1 MITYKAI
8 IQYFDVICE
17 RHQQINSF
25 TYGEIDLFDKDKFTT
40 YPALHLTPTATAIDD
55 QTITYGFDV
64 VVFDRYNV
72 STNKM
77 KNEASC
83 LSDSLLIL
91 QDICKELTDGKYF
104 INEDTMISMD
114 IPVLATPFID
124 TEPDNCSGWTT
135 SFDIITPNESSACS
149 IPYFNSEQQFSNDVV
164 LPPEA
169 PSTNYVWY
177 SLMNMSSKAG
187 WNSSGQITSLG
198 AFKDT
203 LSGTDT
209 LSMTGSAV
217 TFDRLKNAF
226 HLSDSAIYSDGYL
239 EHGDLGSENATF
251 FIKIKDFSRYGVDS
265 ENNTIMSWGDDAE
278 VKLEFVPSGKLQ
290 LHLYGNYPILS
301 DFTLTPTNG
310 TDKDTAH
317 RRLEPLT
324 ICVQFTSTHIH
335 VFYSDYVGAKISYSS
350 SFDLTDEKFR
360 IGAKGDFEFA
370 DFYFQEMFFTTETMS
385 DADIK
390 NTMQWLNY
398 R

>member
-25 TYGEIDLFDKDKFTT
+25 TYGELSLFDMDKFTQ

-72 STNKM
+72 TTNKM

-114 IPVLATPFID
+114 VPVLATPFID

-149 IPYFNSEQQFSNDVV
+149 IPYYNPEQQFSDDVV

-169 PSTNYVWY
+169 PTTNYVWY
-177 SLMNMSSKAG
+177 SLMNSSSKAL
-187 WNSSGQITSLG
+187 WNSSGEITHLSP
-198 AFKDT
+198 FKDT
-203 LSGTDT
+203 LSGSDT
-209 LSMTGSAV
+209 LTMTGEAV
-217 TFDRLKNAF
+217 TFDRVKNAF
-226 HLSDSAIYSDGYL
+226 HLSDTAELTDGYL
-239 EHGDLGSENATF
+239 EHSVVGSEEAIF
-251 FIKIKDFSRYGVDS
+251 FIKIKDFSRFGVDDES
-265 ENNTIMSWGDDAE
+265 NTIMSWGDDAE
-278 VKLEFVPSGKLQ
+278 VRLEFISSGKLQ
-290 LHLYGNYPILS
+290 IHKIGNYPATS
-301 DFTLTPTNG
+301 DMPLTPTNG
-310 TDKDTAH
+310 TDKDTSH
-317 RRLEPLT
+317 RRLEPIT
-324 ICVQFTSTHIH
+324 IAVKFTSTKIYLY
-335 VFYSDYVGAKISYSS
+335 YSNDSAKKVTYSQTL
-350 SFDLTDEKFR
+350 DLTSETFR
-360 IGAKGDFEFA
+360 IGAKEDGEYA
-370 DFYFQEMFFTTETMS
+370 DFYFQEMFFTTESMS
-385 DADIK
+385 DFDIMD
-390 NTMQWLNY
+390 TMIWLNY